1 MKITVFYFAR
11 LKETL
16 KYSTEDMELSD
27 SVYEKPL
34 TILQL
39 KDILAKRG
47 EVWQT
52 MLLGQHKVRGAINH
66 ALVHDAAVIE
76 DGDEVAFFPPVTGG

>member
-39 KDILAKRG
+39 KGILAKRG

-52 MLLGQHKVRGAINH
+52 MLLGKHQVIGDINH
-66 ALVHDAAVIE
+66 EIVHDAGVIE